1 MSNQKSKRDLV
12 LGLLDS
18 DNPDS
23 YIPAGFFTHFDPEYH
38 TGQAAVDKHL
48 EFVEYTG
55 MDIVKI
61 QYEAQF
67 PAHPEIQHPEDWSK
81 MPVHGIDYYAEA
93 LKVIEGLVN
102 AASKDALVI
111 VTLYSLFMLAGR
123 AVGNERILEHLKT
136 VPEQTAVGMQAIT
149 DSWLLFI
156 RECIRLGVDGF
167 YAATQ
172 GGETN
177 RLGNSET
184 FRKYVKPFDLQVMNE
199 INEKC
204 TFNILHVC
212 DFTGSY
218 DDISQFLD
226 YPGHVVNCSLN
237 VGSKQFTPDEL
248 SEMFNRPFMGGLDRL
263 AVISSGNP
271 EQVREESLKLLNGA
285 SNRFILAASC
295 TIPGE
300 VSWDNMRTAIQTA
313 HEFADQR

>member
-111 VTLYSLFMLAGR
+111 VTLYSPFMLAGR
-123 AVGNERILEHLKT
+123 AVGNERILE
-136 VPEQTAVGMQAIT
+136 G
-149 DSWLLFI
+149 
-156 RECIRLGVDGF
+156 RR
-167 YAATQ
+167 
-172 GGETN
+172 
-177 RLGNSET
+177 
-184 FRKYVKPFDLQVMNE
+184 
-199 INEKC
+199 
-204 TFNILHVC
+204 
-212 DFTGSY
+212 
-218 DDISQFLD
+218 
-226 YPGHVVNCSLN
+226 
-237 VGSKQFTPDEL
+237 
-248 SEMFNRPFMGGLDRL
+248 RL
-263 AVISSGNP
+263 APDLDSVTASTPAPDSVVAAPGSQISYYGHPWAPIIDS
-271 EQVREESLKLLNGA
+271 A
-285 SNRFILAASC
+285 
-295 TIPGE
+295 
-300 VSWDNMRTAIQTA
+300 
-313 HEFADQR
+313 